1 MRQKRI
7 IVSATNDLA
16 TDQRL
21 KRHCSTLHEA
31 GYIVVLTGRLLAGSL
46 PVGDRPYP
54 ARRVRHIFNRGPL
67 FYAEYNIRL
76 FFYLLFRKCDIFHAN
91 DLDTLPANFM
101 ASLIRRKPL
110 VYDSHELFTEVP
122 ELAGRPVIR
131 KTWEIIEKLI
141 FRRLRYIIT
150 VNSSIAREYEKKY
163 RKKIIVIRNLPF
175 KYHPG
180 NNLTSLN
187 FGLPEDQKLIILQGA
202 GINKDRGAEEA
213 VEAMQYI
220 DNAVL
225 VIAGKGDAVEGLKER
240 VTNSSLASRVF
251 FIPAMPYERLMKL
264 TSLCDCGLSVDKD
277 SNLNYRYS
285 LPNKLF
291 DYIMAGIPVVVSD
304 LPELRKI
311 VEKYGV
317 GLIIED
323 FSPKGIAE
331 KINLILSDRDTEGR
345 RDCLRKAAE
354 ELNWDNEKKILISL
368 YNSITRDC

>member
-46 PVGDRPYP
+46 PIGDRPYP

-311 VEKYGV
+311 VEKYGL

-331 KINLILSDRDTEGR
+331 KINLIISHRDTEGR

>member
-122 ELAGRPVIR
+122 ELSGRPVIR

-175 KYHPG
+175 KYQIG

-240 VTNSSLASRVF
+240 VTSSGLASRVF

>member
-21 KRHCSTLHEA
+21 KRHCGTLHEA

>member
-46 PVGDRPYP
+46 PIGDRPYP